1 MLRRKI
7 ESWEV
12 KLRIHSKKKKKNPLR
27 LEYRKRGNI
36 LKVEFR
42 DMNNR
47 WEAALRKDKVSRA
60 KKNEENGEEIVFEEI
75 LP

>member
-1 MLRRKI
+1 MISRPN
-7 ESWEV
+7 V
-12 KLRIHSKKKKKNPLR
+12 KEENRVLGGQIKNPLR

-75 LP
+75 SP